1 MSMGKTHP
9 KKERYQ
15 IYRAFRKRE
24 GNGQQLDGVLG
35 FSALNSAYGNHNLRI
50 TGKVKDSQN
59 KSLIRQAHLPL
70 SCASGI
76 AVQAETISHFD
87 PIALSLGWLPLA
99 FLAPLLPFPC
109 HFFYRAP
116 QGYSGSRPHRNDP
129 AQAPSPRGIVVITVV
144 LDHLLAFVWD
154 MGAHGGEPL

>member
-1 MSMGKTHP
+1 MAIITCGSRGK
-9 KKERYQ
+9 
-15 IYRAFRKRE
+15 A
-24 GNGQQLDGVLG
+24 
-35 FSALNSAYGNHNLRI
+35 
-50 TGKVKDSQN
+50 KDSQN

-144 LDHLLAFVWD
+144 LDHLLAFVGD
-154 MGAHGGEPL
+154 MGAPVCVRHAQAGMAASHSNASEVFWLLEI